1 MYKMKNAKKPLDI
14 NIDTKNFDVKFVRD
28 KAKAKTYLEIDTDKV
43 DVTYTKDGNISIFKF
58 DTESDVLDFEI
69 KKDEHGTTIDV
80 KSKYNLLGRFVAWCL
95 NGKARRAKR
104 RAERA
109 AKK

>member
-1 MYKMKNAKKPLDI
+1 MKNAKKPI
-14 NIDTKNFDVKFVRD
+14 NIDIDGKNFDVKFIRD
-28 KAKAKTYLEIDTDKV
+28 KEKGKTYIEIDTDKI
-43 DVTYTKDGNISIFKF
+43 DIKYEKTGNISVFKF
-58 DTESDVLDFEI
+58 DTESDILDFEI

-80 KSKYNLLGRFVAWCL
+80 KSKFNLLGRFVAWCL

>member
-1 MYKMKNAKKPLDI
+1 MKNGKKPLDI
-14 NIDTKNFDVKFVRD
+14 NIDTKNFDVIFKRD
-28 KAKAKTYLEIDTDKV
+28 KKN
-43 DVTYTKDGNISIFKF
+43 GNISIFKF

>member
-1 MYKMKNAKKPLDI
+1 MKNGKKPLDI
-14 NIDTKNFDVKFVRD
+14 NIDTKNFDVIFKRD
-28 KAKAKTYLEIDTDKV
+28 KKNGKT
-43 DVTYTKDGNISIFKF
+43 SIFKF